1 MLSVAWG
8 PDGTQLASAGR
19 DKTVQIWDSRGTY
32 LQQFSMPAVVS
43 SISWRMDGTGL
54 FAGTLG
60 DGVHELFLSTGR
72 IAGPKNRSTVRAI
85 ALSPDSSYVA
95 AAFENG
101 SIAIVSLREAP
112 HNVIKYLIGHTGPAL
127 AVAWSPDSTKLASGS
142 SDMTAHVWDVATG
155 QTIHLLPHEGAVT
168 GVAWEPTSVPRL
180 ATGCTDKNVRIW
192 DVDSSA
198 RTIYSGHGDAVT
210 AVSWGAQGLASGS
223 ADQDIIIWQV

>member
-1 MLSVAWG
+1 MSNGVTSVDSSPDGTQLLSGARDNTARLWLVANERNTVTYRGHRAAVLSVAWS

-19 DKTVQIWDSRGTY
+19 GRKPYRSGTAGVRTCT
-32 LQQFSMPAVVS
+32 FSMPAVVS

-85 ALSPDSSYVA
+85 ALSPDSRYVA

-112 HNVIKYLIGHTGPAL
+112 HNVIKYLQATRDLHWPSPGHQ
-127 AVAWSPDSTKLASGS
+127 
-142 SDMTAHVWDVATG
+142 TA
-155 QTIHLLPHEGAVT
+155 Q
-168 GVAWEPTSVPRL
+168 S
-180 ATGCTDKNVRIW
+180 
-192 DVDSSA
+192 
-198 RTIYSGHGDAVT
+198 
-210 AVSWGAQGLASGS
+210 
-223 ADQDIIIWQV
+223 